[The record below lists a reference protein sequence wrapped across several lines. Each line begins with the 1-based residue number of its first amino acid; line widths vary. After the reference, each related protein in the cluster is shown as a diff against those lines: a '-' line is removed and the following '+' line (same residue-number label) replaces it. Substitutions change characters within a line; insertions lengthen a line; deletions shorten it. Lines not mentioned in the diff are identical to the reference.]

1 MTLQPILVFGA
12 GWIGTKFQNFLG
24 ERAVLSRADIT
35 DKRAVAEALDKVKPH
50 AVINTVGKKGKPNI
64 DWCEDHKLETV
75 SSNVVGPL
83 VLMQECVKR
92 GILMAHLSSG
102 CIFTGASPKPGG
114 FTEED
119 TPNPVSFYSWSKAQ
133 ADEVLKQFP
142 VLILRLRMPITAE
155 PSQGNLITKLVNYEK
170 VINVE
175 NSLTVVDDLLAATLA
190 LIEKGKTGIYNI
202 ANPGPVA
209 HGRIL
214 DLYKKMVDPSFTYE
228 LIPVDELYSR
238 GLAKAERSNCIL
250 NTTKLAQEGIALPPA
265 EERIKDCLRG
275 YGQKVFP

>member
-1 MTLQPILVFGA
+1 MQSSRILIFGA
-12 GWIGTKFQNFLG
+12 GWIGVKFKNFLG
-24 ERAVLSRADIT
+24 DRAILSRADIS
-35 DKRAVAEALDKVKPH
+35 DKHALAAALDDARPI
-50 AVINTVGKKGKPNI
+50 AVINAAGAKGKPNI

-75 SSNVVGPL
+75 SSNLIGPL
-83 VLMQECVKR
+83 VLMEECVKR
-92 GILMAHLSSG
+92 GVLMAHLSSG
-102 CIFTGASPKPGG
+102 CIFTGVSPKPGG

-133 ADEVLKQFP
+133 ADEVLKNFP
-142 VLILRLRMPITAE
+142 VLILRLRMPVTGE

-175 NSLTVVDDLLAATLA
+175 NSLTVVDDLLEATVA

-209 HGRIL
+209 HGHIL
-214 DLYKKMVDPSFTYE
+214 ELYKEIVDPAFTYE
-228 LIPVDELYSR
+228 LIPVAELYSR

-250 NTTKLAQEGIALPPA
+250 DTTKLEREGIVLAPA
-265 EERIKDCLRG
+265 EERIRDCLRE
-275 YGQKVFP
+275 YRAKVLP

>member
-1 MTLQPILVFGA
+1 MSSPRILIFGA
-12 GWIGTKFQNFLG
+12 GWIGIKFKNFLG

-35 DKRAVAEALDKVKPH
+35 DKHAVAEALDKVKPH
-50 AVINTVGKKGKPNI
+50 AVINTAGKKGKPNI
-64 DWCEDHKLETV
+64 DWCEDHKRETV
-75 SSNVVGPL
+75 ASNITGPL
-83 VLMQECVKR
+83 VVADECMRR
-92 GILMAHLSSG
+92 GIFMAHLSSG
-102 CIFTGASPKPGG
+102 CIFTGASPTPGG

-133 ADEVLKQFP
+133 ADEVLRQFP
-142 VLILRLRMPITAE
+142 VLILRLRMPVTAE
-155 PSQGNLITKLVNYEK
+155 PSQGNLITKLVHYEK

-214 DLYKKMVDPSFTYE
+214 DLYKEMVDPAFTYE

-250 NTTKLAQEGIALPPA
+250 NTAKLAQAGIVLPPA
-265 EERIKDCLRG
+265 EERIKDCLRE
-275 YGQKVFP
+275 YRTSM